1 MSCAGQH
8 VYVMGGSYG
17 VGEATAR
24 AFAAAGA
31 EVVIS
36 SRSQE
41 RLDAAAARIGHPVQ
55 TRTLDATDPG
65 SVAAFFGA
73 DETVDHLV
81 LALSP
86 GAVAVGPLAT
96 LDEKDLRTAFDGK
109 FFAHVRVL
117 QAAAPHLSRDGSVT
131 FLSAASARSA
141 APGTAGLAAANGA
154 IESMVPP
161 LAAELAPV
169 RVNAVSPG
177 IIDTS
182 WWDGMP
188 ADQKDAYFQGVA
200 ASSPVGRVGH
210 PDDVAAAILYLA
222 GSTFTTGTVLDIS
235 GGLTLARG

>member
-1 MSCAGQH
+1 MAFAGQH
-8 VYVMGGSYG
+8 VYVMGGSCG

-31 EVVIS
+31 DVVIPG
-36 SRSQE
+36 RSQQ
-41 RLDAAAARIGHPVQ
+41 RLDAAAARISPPV
-55 TRTLDATDPG
+55 RPHILDATDAG
-65 SVAAFFGA
+65 AVSTFF
-73 DETVDHLV
+73 EKIEIVDHLV
-81 LALSP
+81 LVLSP
-86 GAVAVGPLAT
+86 GAIAVGPVAT
-96 LDEKDLRTAFDGK
+96 LDEKDLRTTFDGK

-154 IESMVPP
+154 IEAMVPP

-188 ADQKDAYFQGVA
+188 ADQKDAYFQGAA

>member
-1 MSCAGQH
+1 MTFQGQH

-31 EVVIS
+31 QVVIT
-36 SRSQE
+36 SRSRE
-41 RLDAAAARIGHPVQ
+41 RLDAAAARISPSVQPHP
-55 TRTLDATDPG
+55 LDATDPG
-65 SVAAFFGA
+65 AVTAFFGKI
-73 DETVDHLV
+73 EIVDHLI
-81 LALSP
+81 LTLSP

-96 LDEKDLRTAFDGK
+96 LAEQDLRTAFDGK
-109 FFAHVRVL
+109 FLAHVRVL

-154 IESMVPP
+154 IEAMVPP

-177 IIDTS
+177 IIDTD
-182 WWDGMP
+182 WWAGMP
-188 ADQKDAYFQGVA
+188 AGQKDAYFQGA
-200 ASSPVGRVGH
+200 AAASPVGRVGH

-222 GSTFTTGTVLDIS
+222 GNSFITGTVLDVS

>member
-1 MSCAGQH
+1 MSFAGQH
-8 VYVMGGSYG
+8 VHVMGGSYG

-31 EVVIS
+31 QVVIT
-36 SRSQE
+36 SRSRE
-41 RLDAAAARIGHPVQ
+41 RLDAAAARIGLPVQ

-65 SVAAFFGA
+65 AVAAFF
-73 DETVDHLV
+73 DDNEKVNHLV

-86 GAVAVGPLAT
+86 GAVAVGPLAS

-154 IESMVPP
+154 IEAMVPP

-177 IIDTS
+177 VIDTA
-182 WWDGMP
+182 WWAGFP
-188 ADQKDAYFQGVA
+188 ADQRA
-200 ASSPVGRVGH
+200 AVFESYAAGTPAGRIGH

-222 GSTFTTGTVLDIS
+222 ANGFVTGTVLDVS